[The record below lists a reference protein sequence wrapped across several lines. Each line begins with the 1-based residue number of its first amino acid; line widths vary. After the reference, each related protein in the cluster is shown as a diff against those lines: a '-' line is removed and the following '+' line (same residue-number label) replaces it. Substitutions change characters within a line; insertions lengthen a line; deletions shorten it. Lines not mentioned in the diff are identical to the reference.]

1 MKPNVIKITD
11 FIKKQSGWIVA
22 IILVL
27 CLFTC
32 DKNHSVEIA
41 QRDKENKILKS
52 EKIDLVNSG
61 KEKDKIIKANKKII
75 SDNKDKIADLETKI
89 VDLDKKA
96 KKQVSKMQSYS
107 INEWKKYYQEV
118 TGFGDKD
125 ISVQD
130 SSSLK
135 ITRAP
140 LEKIGNYIVT
150 AQVTE
155 AKYKIVVQTNE
166 LLKENIQKTTENYE
180 QEKAK
185 NEQLLSDALTNEKI
199 NQQIQDNL
207 NENIKDLKIDLK
219 KAKRPKLIPI
229 VISVAGGFILGSAL
243 TK

>member
-1 MKPNVIKITD
+1 MKPNIIKITD

-22 IILVL
+22 IILAL

-32 DKNHSVEIA
+32 NENHSVEIA
-41 QRDKENKILKS
+41 ERDKENKILKS

-61 KEKDKIIKANKKII
+61 KEKDKIIKAN
-75 SDNKDKIADLETKI
+75 NKDIAENNKKMANLELKI
-89 VDLDKKA
+89 VDLNKKA
-96 KKQVSKMQSYS
+96 KKQISKMTSYS
-107 INEWKKYYQEV
+107 INEWKKYYQDV

-150 AQVTE
+150 AQVTQS
-155 AKYKIVVQTNE
+155 KYKVLSE
-166 LLKENIQKTTENYE
+166 AYGLLVDNLMLTTENFE
-180 QEKAK
+180 IQQRK

>member
-22 IILVL
+22 IILAL

-32 DKNHSVEIA
+32 NEKHSVEIA
-41 QRDKENKILKS
+41 EREAENRILETTKVDLLKIVKKKNQIV
-52 EKIDLVNSG
+52 E
-61 KEKDKIIKANKKII
+61 ANKKVIEEN
-75 SDNKDKIADLETKI
+75 NKKIKSLETKI

-96 KKQVSKMQSYS
+96 KKQVSKMKSYS
-107 INEWKKYYQEV
+107 IAQWKKYYQDV

-135 ITRAP
+135 ITREP
-140 LEKIGNYIVT
+140 LVKIANYLVK
-150 AQVTE
+150 AEVTE

-207 NENIKDLKIDLK
+207 NKNIKDLKIDLK

-229 VISVAGGFILGSAL
+229 VISVAGGFILGSTL